1 MSRSAVIP
9 IFREHRVN
17 RQEARRDD
25 PLKPLS
31 TAQAIQRI
39 YAEFESYPPE
49 VGDCFGL
56 GTELGLYEGQVI
68 WSARNELLCWWLAP
82 PESYAMRRAQF
93 DAIREQIGK
102 LVIVRRVDVSLY
114 SEPIQSGFI
123 NNKTHDITA
132 LIGERWR
139 ISFYPGIRA

>member
-1 MSRSAVIP
+1 MSKGAVIP
-9 IFREHRVN
+9 IVKENRAA
-17 RQEARRDD
+17 RQEAGPDD

-31 TAQAIQRI
+31 TAEAIQRI
-39 YAEFESYPPE
+39 YAEIESFPSE

-68 WSARNELLCWWLAP
+68 WSARNELLCWWLTP
-82 PESYAMRRAQF
+82 PESYVMRRAQF
-93 DAIREQIGK
+93 DAIRKRITR
-102 LVIVRRVDVSLY
+102 LVIVRAVDASSY

-132 LIGERWR
+132 LKGERWR
-139 ISFYPGIRA
+139 ISFYSGIRR